1 MQNNQNEASGQSAID
16 TLIQLTN
23 ADIDKMLA
31 ANREQDAKAS
41 IILKQILAAAKR
53 R

>member
-1 MQNNQNEASGQSAID
+1 MQNKQTETAGQSAID
-16 TLIQLTN
+16 TLIKLTN

-31 ANREQDAKAS
+31 ANREQDVKAS
-41 IILKQILAAAKR
+41 IILKQILTAAR